1 MKTEVSDQ
9 SIESL
14 KKQRNLMKGVAIG
27 YALVMAV
34 AISLAL
40 YLIFTKQKAY
50 LLAIIPVCMIVM
62 IPILMRVSQLNTAI
76 KNRNN

>member
-14 KKQRNLMKGVAIG
+14 KQQRNLMKGVAIG

-40 YLIFTKQKAY
+40 YLTFTKHNAY
-50 LLAIIPVCMIVM
+50 LLAIVPVCLLVM

>member
-9 SIESL
+9 NIESL

-27 YALVMAV
+27 YALVMTV

-40 YLIFTKQKAY
+40 YLTFTRQNAY
-50 LLAIIPVCMIVM
+50 LLAIVPVCLIVM

-76 KNRNN
+76 KNRHN

>member
-27 YALVMAV
+27 YALVMTV

-40 YLIFTKQKAY
+40 YLTFTRQNAY
-50 LLAIIPVCMIVM
+50 LLAIVPVCLIVI

-76 KNRNN
+76 KNRHN

>member
-40 YLIFTKQKAY
+40 YLTFNRQNAY
-50 LLAIIPVCMIVM
+50 LLAIVPVCMIVM
-62 IPILMRVSQLNTAI
+62 IPILMRVSQLNIAI
-76 KNRNN
+76 KNKNN

>member
-9 SIESL
+9 PIESL

-40 YLIFTKQKAY
+40 YLTFTKQQAY
-50 LLAIIPVCMIVM
+50 LLAILPVCLIVM
-62 IPILMRVSQLNTAI
+62 IPILMRVSQLNKAI
-76 KNRNN
+76 KTRN

>member
-27 YALVMAV
+27 YALVMTV

-40 YLIFTKQKAY
+40 YLTFTRQNAY
-50 LLAIIPVCMIVM
+50 LLAIVPGCLIVI

-76 KNRNN
+76 KNRHN

>member
-27 YALVMAV
+27 YALVVAV
-34 AISLAL
+34 ATGLAL
-40 YLIFTKQKAY
+40 YLIFTRQKTY
-50 LLAIIPVCMIVM
+50 LLAIVPVCLIVM
-62 IPILMRVSQLNTAI
+62 IPIWMRVSQLNTAI

>member
-9 SIESL
+9 SIKSL
-14 KKQRNLMKGVAIG
+14 TKQRNLMKGVAIG

-40 YLIFTKQKAY
+40 YLTFTKQNAY
-50 LLAIIPVCMIVM
+50 LLAIVPGCLIVL
-62 IPILMRVSQLNTAI
+62 IPILMRVSQLNNAI
-76 KNRNN
+76 KNRSN